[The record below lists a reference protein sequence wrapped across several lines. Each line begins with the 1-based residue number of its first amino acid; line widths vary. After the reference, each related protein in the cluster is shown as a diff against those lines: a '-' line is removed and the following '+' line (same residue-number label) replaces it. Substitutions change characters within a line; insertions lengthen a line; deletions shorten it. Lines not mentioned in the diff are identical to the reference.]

1 MRKTILILFAIFA
14 SAMARGQGVEE
25 FFVDYWIDDDV
36 ANKVSVPYSESS
48 PTLDFDIPTDGIS
61 SGFHKLSMQ
70 LRKSDGTLGSPSVSY
85 FSNLNIL
92 IKQEE
97 TYTYKYRLDDG
108 EFKSGTSSSATLD
121 LDIDLESL
129 SQGMHRFTM
138 ALLNSDGD
146 MFTTVHQ
153 MFYKQD
159 LKSTTTDYTYSYWID
174 DQPQVTKDLSEE
186 SLSFDLN
193 MTALPMGM
201 HRFSMMITDSNNDMF
216 ASVHNLVFN
225 EGLSVSDSLTAYAMW
240 VNDIASEPIT
250 VEPTTH
256 IEHEFDIDL
265 PVPAFPTQMS
275 DEISVERYSNEGIAS
290 GEELPKDLRLAI
302 NNEYTLHYSYR
313 LGEDTWVE
321 DSLTVDADD
330 YKYLAAPGIT
340 LNTVGQVKKAESP
353 SITARSIEVADG
365 ALTVGVKG
373 NNSVGVVV
381 TSAKED
387 AERIVLSAEE
397 ITNGKLLE
405 MPEAGTYYFLFDEI
419 EGVAAGEHI
428 RLTVVNDPLPSP
440 LNVIEAGSL
449 SELLTF
455 ADKDKMDRFELTGRL
470 NAADFETMSST
481 LPALK
486 ELSLPSTLTEVPDG
500 AFSGMGDHLLVLDWN
515 SKDAPVN
522 AAAFDAPE
530 DMQNLIVYAPEGTN
544 GTYEGNLVI
553 GDAAKSIV
561 LYDELPVRITKEFTA
576 GNISYTRN
584 FDLKSTRQGKA
595 AGWESIVLPF
605 TVQNIESAEK
615 GQLTP
620 FGSESGTK
628 AAPFWLAQMTSSADV
643 FELTSELKSNVP
655 YIISMPNNADE
666 YAERY
671 NITGDVIFSAENA
684 KVSKTTDASVASGQ
698 MFDLVPAY
706 EPIAANESMYVVNRV
721 AYGDYLAGGAF
732 VKGLRD
738 AVPFEAYA
746 RAKATLASLPEVLA
760 IRGFANTTGI
770 EKLYGDDVV
779 NDGNQLKCYSEN
791 GILYVISAASSDIVV
806 PLYSASGQLIRMV
819 KLQPGTNTVDDL
831 PVGLYYVGH
840 NKTIVR

>member
-1 MRKTILILFAIFA
+1 MKKVFLILFAVFVTVL
-14 SAMARGQGVEE
+14 ARGQGVIYTDYWFDDDLETLATLSCTSE
-25 FFVDYWIDDDV
+25 SPAIDFEIPMSGFSVGVHSLSFQLRSSDGTVGIPSKSLFYAMGEDFTNIGACNYQYWIDD
-36 ANKVSVPYSESS
+36 SS
-48 PTLDFDIPTDGIS
+48 PVTGSTTDGVIDLDVNVDNLSKGVHRLSLLVQNANGKVISSVQQLFLNDRKLKNSAGEYSYSYWVDDLQHVSNSVTEDSISFDVNLATLPVGVHGFSMLLNTGDDEILIADRSLFIS
-61 SGFHKLSMQ
+61 SGVPDNISAYVVWVDNLM
-70 LRKSDGTLGSPSVSY
+70 SDTITISP
-85 FSNLNIL
+85 
-92 IKQEE
+92 
-97 TYTYKYRLDDG
+97 
-108 EFKSGTSSSATLD
+108 TSS
-121 LDIDLESL
+121 ID
-129 SQGMHRFTM
+129 
-138 ALLNSDGD
+138 
-146 MFTTVHQ
+146 
-153 MFYKQD
+153 
-159 LKSTTTDYTYSYWID
+159 
-174 DQPQVTKDLSEE
+174 
-186 SLSFDLN
+186 
-193 MTALPMGM
+193 
-201 HRFSMMITDSNNDMF
+201 
-216 ASVHNLVFN
+216 
-225 EGLSVSDSLTAYAMW
+225 
-240 VNDIASEPIT
+240 
-250 VEPTTH
+250 
-256 IEHEFDIDL
+256 HEFDIDL

-365 ALTVGVKG
+365 ALTIGVKG
-373 NNSVGVVV
+373 NNGVGVVV

-419 EGVAAGEHI
+419 DNVTAGEHI

-449 SELLTF
+449 SELLAF

-522 AAAFDAPE
+522 AAAFDTPE

-671 NITGDVIFSAENA
+671 NIIGDVVFSAENA

-698 MFDLVPAY
+698 MYDLVPAY

-779 NDGNQLKCYSEN
+779 NDGNQLKCYSDN